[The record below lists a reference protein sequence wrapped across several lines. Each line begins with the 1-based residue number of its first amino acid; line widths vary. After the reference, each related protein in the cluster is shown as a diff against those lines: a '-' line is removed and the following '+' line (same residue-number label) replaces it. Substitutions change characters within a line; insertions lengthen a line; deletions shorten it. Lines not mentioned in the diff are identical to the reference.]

1 MKTILIAGLLTFTAA
16 AYSQSFTFEV
26 GQLTTTQGWVK
37 VIKDKHI
44 GFLDQMGQEIIPAD
58 YEEIGR
64 FGDYCND
71 AALAKKDGK
80 YGLIDIDGNEIVL
93 FDYELIG
100 KEGEYNPGW
109 ILVKKEGLYGFIDC
123 SGEVIAE
130 PAYTEIPENKL
141 KINVQANPVLGF
153 GQ

>member
-1 MKTILIAGLLTFTAA
+1 
-16 AYSQSFTFEV
+16 
-26 GQLTTTQGWVK
+26 
-37 VIKDKHI
+37 
-44 GFLDQMGQEIIPAD
+44 
-58 YEEIGR
+58 
-64 FGDYCND
+64 
-71 AALAKKDGK
+71 
-80 YGLIDIDGNEIVL
+80 VL

-109 ILVKKEGLYGFIDC
+109 ILVKKDGLYGFIDC